1 MNDSFVVVYR
11 TRRNQ
16 YDAAGALAR
25 SRRSRSVLP
34 RGYTDPPTNR
44 DRHTCSPQYSA
55 HLLVRSKI
63 VLNVPN
69 HRVYCCSLNATVG
82 RGMSNAIRLSIWLN
96 STSSVVLGAEE
107 RDVSAATHLL
117 CLLRLSRCR
126 QRLPTVES
134 DLQSAANIGLLRI
147 RRQAQDRCRWRQFV
161 KTAQRWT
168 DMGLVH
174 LWVGLGSVWLGPA
187 NLIHVHL

>member
-1 MNDSFVVVYR
+1 MISGKLFLQWILEWFYYLDLSKNTRLIDWLIADSAPGTSCMNDSFVVVYR

-44 DRHTCSPQYSA
+44 DRHMCSPQYSA
-55 HLLVRSKI
+55 HLVVRSKI

-69 HRVYCCSLNATVG
+69 DRVYCCSLNATVG

-126 QRLPTVES
+126 
-134 DLQSAANIGLLRI
+134 
-147 RRQAQDRCRWRQFV
+147 
-161 KTAQRWT
+161 
-168 DMGLVH
+168 
-174 LWVGLGSVWLGPA
+174 
-187 NLIHVHL
+187 

>member
-63 VLNVPN
+63 VLSVPN

-96 STSSVVLGAEE
+96 STSSVVVGAEE

-126 QRLPTVES
+126 PPAEPFSGRPGWPRTIDTHRVGGRP
-134 DLQSAANIGLLRI
+134 AAGRGI
-147 RRQAQDRCRWRQFV
+147 DR
-161 KTAQRWT
+161 
-168 DMGLVH
+168 
-174 LWVGLGSVWLGPA
+174 
-187 NLIHVHL
+187 